1 MHQKLDFVNLT
12 VNNMTQEELYDQDY
26 LDNTILLLKYEVK
39 DLHKWSVYN
48 NDKLN
53 EKLAELDDLI
63 LEIEEEA
70 KSEV

>member
-1 MHQKLDFVNLT
+1 
-12 VNNMTQEELYDQDY
+12 MTQEELYDQDY

-48 NDKLN
+48 NDKIN